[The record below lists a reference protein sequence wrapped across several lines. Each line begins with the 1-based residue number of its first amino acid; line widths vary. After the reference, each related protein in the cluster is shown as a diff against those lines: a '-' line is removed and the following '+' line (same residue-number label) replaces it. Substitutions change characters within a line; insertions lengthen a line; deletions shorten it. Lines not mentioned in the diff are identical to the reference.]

1 MDCELSTLE
10 SWLTSSWRRP
20 QGVDFLGGVEVV
32 EIIKATNDELEY
44 IVAPKHVATRGDT
57 LNCMSIRCVELIGS
71 GTIDGQHHLAYGRCP
86 ESHLGT
92 SSWTG

>member
-1 MDCELSTLE
+1 MLIN
-10 SWLTSSWRRP
+10 SWRRP

-57 LNCMSIRCVELIGS
+57 LNCMSHMCEVADRQRHC
-71 GTIDGQHHLAYGRCP
+71 
-86 ESHLGT
+86 
-92 SSWTG
+92 